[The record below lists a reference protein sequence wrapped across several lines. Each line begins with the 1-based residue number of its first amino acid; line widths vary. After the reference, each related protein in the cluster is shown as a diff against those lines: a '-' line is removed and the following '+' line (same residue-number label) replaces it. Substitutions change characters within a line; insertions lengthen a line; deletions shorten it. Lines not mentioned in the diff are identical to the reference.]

1 MRKSGVVFI
10 WILLVILWGCSQSRR
25 FARIIGEDKV
35 SILQTSEI
43 ERNPYGKISVAN
55 GEDIRR
61 GGVVEADSAGES
73 EPMILSAVVEDNE
86 GGLVAKGKLSPVV
99 VTANHK
105 RVSVRGGKIRLGFDV
120 HIPAAFCSEEWQ
132 VRLTP
137 KLFWERDSME
147 LERVMATGE
156 LYRSSQMR
164 GYEKYR
170 KFLSSIIPDSV
181 DFVKAFTYLFLLE
194 NFSARNF
201 KELAVTTGRPEGGA
215 VRSREQAAGRTGK
228 DGQKGSAGKDGQ
240 TGSEG
245 KDGQKGSAGKDGP
258 KGRTGNDGQKGS
270 AGKENVNGNREE
282 MNGAEGAAAEELAKS
297 DARSNDIERD
307 RSVSEEMVR
316 VGEFGVTEDEAIE
329 YYIKHYLVNLNNRR
343 KARLEEVFRRCV
355 KDPIDTSGIRLDT
368 IIRGGEGDIIYRYSQ
383 DVKAAD
389 GMKKLRLTFS
399 GGVFAYGRKLYDFPK
414 SDTLAYYV
422 SSFSRFLDESPLYL
436 TARVERDV
444 VVSTIAFIEF
454 KVGSWTVDESL
465 GENYREIERIKANFD
480 SLQLN
485 KEFVTDSVDIVSSC
499 SPEGSYATNSRLSK
513 KRAESVKEYFASY
526 LKRGQKFF
534 KTDNIPENWE
544 LLRRYILEDEN
555 IQFKQQLLEV
565 LKTEDPDAREERL
578 YKCKDYR
585 YIRSS
590 IYPIL
595 RRIDFSFHLHRK
607 CYDTLTVEA
616 PLDENY
622 LKGLA
627 LLKERH
633 YKDALEILRPYR
645 NINTAICYL
654 SLDYNASAIDV
665 LKDLK
670 QTPEVLYLQAVAML
684 RRDEKESA
692 ARLLMASI
700 EADPDM
706 SFKAALDP
714 EMEPLMEEMGLL

>member
-181 DFVKAFTYLFLLE
+181 DFVNAFTYLFLLE

-215 VRSREQAAGRTGK
+215 VRSREVAAGRTGK
-228 DGQKGSAGKDGQ
+228 
-240 TGSEG
+240 
-245 KDGQKGSAGKDGP
+245 
-258 KGRTGNDGQKGS
+258 DGQKGS

-282 MNGAEGAAAEELAKS
+282 MSGAESAAAEELAKS
-297 DARSNDIERD
+297 DARSNDIERG

-534 KTDNIPENWE
+534 KTDHIPENWE

-578 YKCKDYR
+578 SKCKDYR

>member
-1 MRKSGVVFI
+1 M
-10 WILLVILWGCSQSRR
+10 WILLVVLWGCSQSRR
-25 FARIIGEDKV
+25 FVRIIGEDKV

-43 ERNPYGKISVAN
+43 ERNPYGKISVEN
-55 GEDIRR
+55 RGDVRR
-61 GGVVEADSAGES
+61 GGVMAADSAGEN
-73 EPMILSAVVEDNE
+73 EQMILSAVVEDDE
-86 GGLVAKGKLSPVV
+86 GSLVAKGKLSPVV

-120 HIPAAFCSEEWQ
+120 HIPATFCSEEWQ

-147 LERVMATGE
+147 LERVLATGE

-201 KELAVTTGRPEGGA
+201 KDSL
-215 VRSREQAAGRTGK
+215 
-228 DGQKGSAGKDGQ
+228 
-240 TGSEG
+240 
-245 KDGQKGSAGKDGP
+245 
-258 KGRTGNDGQKGS
+258 
-270 AGKENVNGNREE
+270 
-282 MNGAEGAAAEELAKS
+282 
-297 DARSNDIERD
+297 
-307 RSVSEEMVR
+307 
-316 VGEFGVTEDEAIE
+316 GEFGVTEDEAVE

-383 DVKAAD
+383 DVRAVD

-399 GGVFAYGRKLYDFPK
+399 GGVFAYGRRLYDFPK

-454 KVGSWTVDESL
+454 KAGSWIVDESL
-465 GENYREIERIKANFD
+465 GENNREIERIKANFD

-544 LLRRYILEDEN
+544 LLKRYILEDDN
-555 IQFKQQLLEV
+555 IQFKQQLIEV

-578 YKCKDYR
+578 SKCKDYR

-616 PLDENY
+616 PIDENY

-700 EADPDM
+700 EADSDM

>member
-201 KELAVTTGRPEGGA
+201 KELAVTTGRPKGGA
-215 VRSREQAAGRTGK
+215 VRSGEVAAGRTGK
-228 DGQKGSAGKDGQ
+228 
-240 TGSEG
+240 
-245 KDGQKGSAGKDGP
+245 
-258 KGRTGNDGQKGS
+258 DGQKGS

-282 MNGAEGAAAEELAKS
+282 MSGAESAAEEELAKS
-297 DARSNDIERD
+297 DARSNDKERG
-307 RSVSEEMVR
+307 RSVSDEMVR

-578 YKCKDYR
+578 SKCKDYR

-622 LKGLA
+622 LKGLS

>member
-1 MRKSGVVFI
+1 M
-10 WILLVILWGCSQSRR
+10 WILLVVLWGCSQSRR
-25 FARIIGEDKV
+25 FVRIIGEDKV

-43 ERNPYGKISVAN
+43 ERNPYGKISVEN
-55 GEDIRR
+55 RGDVRG
-61 GGVVEADSAGES
+61 GGVVADSAGEN
-73 EPMILSAVVEDNE
+73 EQMILSAVVEDDE
-86 GGLVAKGKLSPVV
+86 GSLVAKGKLSPVV

-120 HIPAAFCSEEWQ
+120 HIPATFCSEEWQ

-170 KFLSSIIPDSV
+170 KYLASIIPDSV

-201 KELAVTTGRPEGGA
+201 KDSL
-215 VRSREQAAGRTGK
+215 
-228 DGQKGSAGKDGQ
+228 
-240 TGSEG
+240 
-245 KDGQKGSAGKDGP
+245 
-258 KGRTGNDGQKGS
+258 
-270 AGKENVNGNREE
+270 
-282 MNGAEGAAAEELAKS
+282 
-297 DARSNDIERD
+297 
-307 RSVSEEMVR
+307 
-316 VGEFGVTEDEAIE
+316 GEFGVTEDEAVE

-383 DVKAAD
+383 DVRAVD

-454 KVGSWTVDESL
+454 KAGSWTVDESL
-465 GENYREIERIKANFD
+465 GENNREIERIKANFD

-534 KTDNIPENWE
+534 KTDHIPENWE

-555 IQFKQQLLEV
+555 IQYKPQLLEV

-578 YKCKDYR
+578 SKCKDYR

-622 LKGLA
+622 LRGLA

-654 SLDYNASAIDV
+654 SLDYNASALDV

-670 QTPEVLYLQAVAML
+670 QTPEVLYLQAVALL
-684 RRDEKESA
+684 RREEKESA
-692 ARLLMASI
+692 AKLLMASI
-700 EADPDM
+700 EADADM

-714 EMEPLMEEMGLL
+714 EMEPLMEECGLL

>member
-1 MRKSGVVFI
+1 MRRGVVSL
-10 WILLVILWGCSQSRR
+10 WILLVFLWGCSQSRR
-25 FARIIGEDKV
+25 FVKIIGEDKV
-35 SILQTSEI
+35 SILQRSEV
-43 ERNPYGKISVAN
+43 EKNPFGKISVDN
-55 GEDIRR
+55 KEGVRR
-61 GGVVEADSAGES
+61 GGVVEAESAGEN

-86 GGLVAKGKLSPVV
+86 GGLVAKGKLSAVV

-120 HIPAAFCSEEWQ
+120 HIPSTFCSEEWQ

-201 KELAVTTGRPEGGA
+201 KDSL
-215 VRSREQAAGRTGK
+215 
-228 DGQKGSAGKDGQ
+228 
-240 TGSEG
+240 
-245 KDGQKGSAGKDGP
+245 
-258 KGRTGNDGQKGS
+258 
-270 AGKENVNGNREE
+270 
-282 MNGAEGAAAEELAKS
+282 
-297 DARSNDIERD
+297 
-307 RSVSEEMVR
+307 
-316 VGEFGVTEDEAIE
+316 GEFGVTEDEAVE

-343 KARLEEVFRRCV
+343 KAKLEEVFKKCV

-383 DVKAAD
+383 DVKAVD

-399 GGVFAYGRKLYDFPK
+399 GGVFSYGRKLYNFPK

-436 TARVERDV
+436 TSRVERDV

-454 KVGSWTVDESL
+454 KAGSWTVDESL
-465 GENYREIERIKANFD
+465 GENNREIERIKANFD

-499 SPEGSYATNSRLSK
+499 SPEGSYAMNSRLSK
-513 KRAESVKEYFASY
+513 KRAEAVREYFASY
-526 LKRGQKFF
+526 LNRGKKFF
-534 KTDNIPENWE
+534 KTDHIPENWE
-544 LLRRYILEDEN
+544 LLKRYILEDEK
-555 IQFKQQLLEV
+555 ILYKEQLLEV
-565 LKTEDPDAREERL
+565 LRTEDPDVREARL
-578 YKCKDYR
+578 SKCKDYR

-616 PLDENY
+616 PLDEEY
-622 LKGLA
+622 LRGLA
-627 LLKERH
+627 LLKERQ
-633 YKDALEILRPYR
+633 YKNALEILRPYR

-654 SLDYNASAIDV
+654 SLDYNASALDV
-665 LKDLK
+665 LKELK
-670 QTPEVLYLQAVAML
+670 PTAEVLYLQAVAML
-684 RRDEKESA
+684 RRGESESA
-692 ARLLMASI
+692 AKLLMSSI
-700 EADPDM
+700 EQDPDM

-714 EMEPLMEEMGLL
+714 EMEPLMEEIGVL

>member
-1 MRKSGVVFI
+1 M
-10 WILLVILWGCSQSRR
+10 WILLVVLWGCSQSRR
-25 FARIIGEDKV
+25 FVRIIGEDKV

-43 ERNPYGKISVAN
+43 ERNPYGKISVEN
-55 GEDIRR
+55 RGDVRR
-61 GGVVEADSAGES
+61 GGVMAADSAGEN
-73 EPMILSAVVEDNE
+73 EQMILSAVVEDDE
-86 GGLVAKGKLSPVV
+86 GSLVAKGKLSPVV

-120 HIPAAFCSEEWQ
+120 HIPATFCSEEWQ
-132 VRLTP
+132 VRLVP

-170 KFLSSIIPDSV
+170 KYLASIIPDSV

-201 KELAVTTGRPEGGA
+201 KDSL
-215 VRSREQAAGRTGK
+215 
-228 DGQKGSAGKDGQ
+228 
-240 TGSEG
+240 
-245 KDGQKGSAGKDGP
+245 
-258 KGRTGNDGQKGS
+258 
-270 AGKENVNGNREE
+270 
-282 MNGAEGAAAEELAKS
+282 
-297 DARSNDIERD
+297 
-307 RSVSEEMVR
+307 
-316 VGEFGVTEDEAIE
+316 GEFGVTEDEAVE

-383 DVKAAD
+383 DVRAVD
-389 GMKKLRLTFS
+389 GMKKLQLTFS

-526 LKRGQKFF
+526 LNRGQKFF

-578 YKCKDYR
+578 SKCKDYK

-627 LLKERH
+627 LLKERQ

-654 SLDYNASAIDV
+654 SLDYNASALDV

-670 QTPEVLYLQAVAML
+670 QTPEVLYLQAVALL
-684 RRDEKESA
+684 RREEKESA
-692 ARLLMASI
+692 AKLLMASI
-700 EADPDM
+700 EADADM

-714 EMEPLMEEMGLL
+714 EMEPLMEECGLL

>member
-1 MRKSGVVFI
+1 MSLRQILCWESHSCFNVCVMRKSGVVFI

-215 VRSREQAAGRTGK
+215 VRSGEVAAGRTGK
-228 DGQKGSAGKDGQ
+228 DGQKGSAGKE
-240 TGSEG
+240 S
-245 KDGQKGSAGKDGP
+245 
-258 KGRTGNDGQKGS
+258 
-270 AGKENVNGNREE
+270 VNGNREE
-282 MNGAEGAAAEELAKS
+282 TSGAESAAAEELAKS
-297 DARSNDIERD
+297 DARSNDKERG

-534 KTDNIPENWE
+534 KTDHIPENWE

-578 YKCKDYR
+578 SKCKDYR

-607 CYDTLTVEA
+607 CYDILTVEA

-714 EMEPLMEEMGLL
+714 EMEPLMEEIGVL

>member
-1 MRKSGVVFI
+1 M
-10 WILLVILWGCSQSRR
+10 WILLVVLWGCSQSRR
-25 FARIIGEDKV
+25 FVRIIGEDKV

-43 ERNPYGKISVAN
+43 ERNPYGKISVEN
-55 GEDIRR
+55 RGDVRR
-61 GGVVEADSAGES
+61 GGVMAADSAGEN
-73 EPMILSAVVEDNE
+73 EQMILSAVVEDDE
-86 GGLVAKGKLSPVV
+86 GSLVAKGKLSPVV

-120 HIPAAFCSEEWQ
+120 HIPATFCSEEWQ

-164 GYEKYR
+164 GYEKNR
-170 KFLSSIIPDSV
+170 KYLASIIPDSV

-201 KELAVTTGRPEGGA
+201 KDSL
-215 VRSREQAAGRTGK
+215 
-228 DGQKGSAGKDGQ
+228 
-240 TGSEG
+240 
-245 KDGQKGSAGKDGP
+245 
-258 KGRTGNDGQKGS
+258 
-270 AGKENVNGNREE
+270 
-282 MNGAEGAAAEELAKS
+282 
-297 DARSNDIERD
+297 
-307 RSVSEEMVR
+307 
-316 VGEFGVTEDEAIE
+316 GEFGVTEDEAVE

-383 DVKAAD
+383 DVRAVD

-399 GGVFAYGRKLYDFPK
+399 GGVFAYGRRLYDFPK

-454 KVGSWTVDESL
+454 KAGSWIVDESL
-465 GENYREIERIKANFD
+465 GENNREIERIKANFD

-526 LKRGQKFF
+526 LNRGQKLF

-565 LKTEDPDAREERL
+565 LKTDDPDVREERL
-578 YKCKDYR
+578 SKCKDYGVLS
-585 YIRSS
+585 IR
-590 IYPIL
+590 
-595 RRIDFSFHLHRK
+595 F
-607 CYDTLTVEA
+607 
-616 PLDENY
+616 
-622 LKGLA
+622 
-627 LLKERH
+627 
-633 YKDALEILRPYR
+633 
-645 NINTAICYL
+645 
-654 SLDYNASAIDV
+654 
-665 LKDLK
+665 
-670 QTPEVLYLQAVAML
+670 
-684 RRDEKESA
+684 
-692 ARLLMASI
+692 
-700 EADPDM
+700 
-706 SFKAALDP
+706 
-714 EMEPLMEEMGLL
+714 

>member
-55 GEDIRR
+55 GDDIRR

-215 VRSREQAAGRTGK
+215 VRSGEQAAGRTGK
-228 DGQKGSAGKDGQ
+228 DGQKGSAGKE
-240 TGSEG
+240 S
-245 KDGQKGSAGKDGP
+245 
-258 KGRTGNDGQKGS
+258 
-270 AGKENVNGNREE
+270 VNGNREE
-282 MNGAEGAAAEELAKS
+282 MSGAESAAAEEFTKS
-297 DARSNDIERD
+297 DAKGKSSDKERG
-307 RSVSEEMVR
+307 RSVSDEMVR

-485 KEFVTDSVDIVSSC
+485 KEFVTDS
-499 SPEGSYATNSRLSK
+499 ALFF
-513 KRAESVKEYFASY
+513 ES
-526 LKRGQKFF
+526 
-534 KTDNIPENWE
+534 
-544 LLRRYILEDEN
+544 LLL
-555 IQFKQQLLEV
+555 
-565 LKTEDPDAREERL
+565 
-578 YKCKDYR
+578 
-585 YIRSS
+585 
-590 IYPIL
+590 
-595 RRIDFSFHLHRK
+595 
-607 CYDTLTVEA
+607 
-616 PLDENY
+616 
-622 LKGLA
+622 
-627 LLKERH
+627 
-633 YKDALEILRPYR
+633 
-645 NINTAICYL
+645 
-654 SLDYNASAIDV
+654 
-665 LKDLK
+665 
-670 QTPEVLYLQAVAML
+670 VA
-684 RRDEKESA
+684 
-692 ARLLMASI
+692 
-700 EADPDM
+700 
-706 SFKAALDP
+706 
-714 EMEPLMEEMGLL
+714 

>member
-1 MRKSGVVFI
+1 M
-10 WILLVILWGCSQSRR
+10 WILLVVLWGCSQSRR
-25 FARIIGEDKV
+25 FVRIIGEDKV

-43 ERNPYGKISVAN
+43 ERNPYGKISVEN
-55 GEDIRR
+55 RGDVRG
-61 GGVVEADSAGES
+61 GGVVADSAGEN
-73 EPMILSAVVEDNE
+73 EQMILSAVVEDDE
-86 GGLVAKGKLSPVV
+86 GSLVAKGKLSPVV

-120 HIPAAFCSEEWQ
+120 HIPATFCSEEWQ

-170 KFLSSIIPDSV
+170 KYLASIIPDSV

-201 KELAVTTGRPEGGA
+201 KDSL
-215 VRSREQAAGRTGK
+215 
-228 DGQKGSAGKDGQ
+228 
-240 TGSEG
+240 
-245 KDGQKGSAGKDGP
+245 
-258 KGRTGNDGQKGS
+258 
-270 AGKENVNGNREE
+270 
-282 MNGAEGAAAEELAKS
+282 
-297 DARSNDIERD
+297 
-307 RSVSEEMVR
+307 
-316 VGEFGVTEDEAIE
+316 GEFGVTEDEAVE

-383 DVKAAD
+383 DVRAVD

-454 KVGSWTVDESL
+454 KAGSWTVDESL
-465 GENYREIERIKANFD
+465 GENNREIERIKANFD

-534 KTDNIPENWE
+534 KTDHIPENWE

-555 IQFKQQLLEV
+555 IQYKPQLLEV

-578 YKCKDYR
+578 SKCKDYR

-654 SLDYNASAIDV
+654 SLDYNASALDV

-670 QTPEVLYLQAVAML
+670 QTPEVLYLQAVALL
-684 RRDEKESA
+684 RREEKESA
-692 ARLLMASI
+692 AKLLMASI
-700 EADPDM
+700 EADADM

-714 EMEPLMEEMGLL
+714 EMEPLMEECGLL

>member
-1 MRKSGVVFI
+1 MRRGVVSL
-10 WILLVILWGCSQSRR
+10 WILLVFLWGCSQSRR
-25 FARIIGEDKV
+25 FVKIIGEDKV
-35 SILQTSEI
+35 SILQRSEV
-43 ERNPYGKISVAN
+43 EKNPFGKISVDN
-55 GEDIRR
+55 KEGVRR
-61 GGVVEADSAGES
+61 GGVVEAESAGEN

-86 GGLVAKGKLSPVV
+86 GGLVAKGKLSAVV

-120 HIPAAFCSEEWQ
+120 HIPSTFCSEEWQ

-201 KELAVTTGRPEGGA
+201 KDSL
-215 VRSREQAAGRTGK
+215 
-228 DGQKGSAGKDGQ
+228 
-240 TGSEG
+240 
-245 KDGQKGSAGKDGP
+245 
-258 KGRTGNDGQKGS
+258 
-270 AGKENVNGNREE
+270 
-282 MNGAEGAAAEELAKS
+282 
-297 DARSNDIERD
+297 
-307 RSVSEEMVR
+307 
-316 VGEFGVTEDEAIE
+316 GEFGVTEEEAVE

-343 KARLEEVFRRCV
+343 KAKLEEVFKRCV

-383 DVKAAD
+383 DVKAVD

-399 GGVFAYGRKLYDFPK
+399 GGVFAYGRKLYNFPK

-436 TARVERDV
+436 TSRVERDV

-454 KVGSWTVDESL
+454 KAGSWTVDESL
-465 GENYREIERIKANFD
+465 GENNREIERIKANFD

-499 SPEGSYATNSRLSK
+499 SPEGSYAMNSRLSQ
-513 KRAESVKEYFASY
+513 KRAEAVREYFASY
-526 LKRGQKFF
+526 LNRGKKFF
-534 KTDNIPENWE
+534 KTDYIPENWE
-544 LLRRYILEDEN
+544 LLKRYILEDEK
-555 IQFKQQLLEV
+555 ILYKEQLLEV
-565 LKTEDPDAREERL
+565 LKTEDPDVREARL
-578 YKCKDYR
+578 SKCKDYR

-616 PLDENY
+616 PLDDVY

-627 LLKERH
+627 LLKERQ

-654 SLDYNASAIDV
+654 SLDYNASALDV
-665 LKDLK
+665 LKELK
-670 QTPEVLYLQAVAML
+670 PTAEVLYLQAVAML
-684 RRDEKESA
+684 RRGESESA
-692 ARLLMASI
+692 AKLLMASI
-700 EADPDM
+700 EQDPDM

-714 EMEPLMEEMGLL
+714 EMEPLMEEIGVL

>member
-1 MRKSGVVFI
+1 MRRGVVLL
-10 WILLVILWGCSQSRR
+10 WILLVFLWGCSQSRR
-25 FARIIGEDKV
+25 FVKIIGEDKV
-35 SILQTSEI
+35 SILQRSEV
-43 ERNPYGKISVAN
+43 EKNPFGKISVDN
-55 GEDIRR
+55 KEGFRR
-61 GGVVEADSAGES
+61 GGVVEAESAGEN

-86 GGLVAKGKLSPVV
+86 GGLVAKGKLSAVV

-120 HIPAAFCSEEWQ
+120 HIPSTFCSEEWQ

-194 NFSARNF
+194 NFSERNF
-201 KELAVTTGRPEGGA
+201 KIAVAPGGKEERNAHEGKGYRDEELYV
-215 VRSREQAAGRTGK
+215 
-228 DGQKGSAGKDGQ
+228 
-240 TGSEG
+240 GSEG
-245 KDGQKGSAGKDGP
+245 
-258 KGRTGNDGQKGS
+258 
-270 AGKENVNGNREE
+270 
-282 MNGAEGAAAEELAKS
+282 
-297 DARSNDIERD
+297 
-307 RSVSEEMVR
+307 VR
-316 VGEFGVTEDEAIE
+316 VGAFGVTEDEAVE

-343 KARLEEVFRRCV
+343 KAKLEEVFKKCV

-383 DVKAAD
+383 DVKAVD

-399 GGVFAYGRKLYDFPK
+399 GGVFSYGRKLYNFPK

-436 TARVERDV
+436 TSRVERDV

-454 KVGSWTVDESL
+454 KAGSWTVDESL
-465 GENYREIERIKANFD
+465 GENNREIERIKANFD

-499 SPEGSYATNSRLSK
+499 SPEGSYAMNSRLSK
-513 KRAESVKEYFASY
+513 KRAEAVREYFASY
-526 LKRGQKFF
+526 LNRGKKFF
-534 KTDNIPENWE
+534 KTDYIPENWE
-544 LLRRYILEDEN
+544 LLKRYILEDEK
-555 IQFKQQLLEV
+555 ILYKEQLLEV
-565 LKTEDPDAREERL
+565 LKTEDPDVREARL
-578 YKCKDYR
+578 SKCKDYR

-616 PLDENY
+616 PLDDVY

-627 LLKERH
+627 LLKERQ

-654 SLDYNASAIDV
+654 SLDYNASALDV
-665 LKDLK
+665 LKELK
-670 QTPEVLYLQAVAML
+670 PTAEVLYLQAVAML
-684 RRDEKESA
+684 RRGEGESA
-692 ARLLMASI
+692 AKLLMASI
-700 EADPDM
+700 EQDPDM

-714 EMEPLMEEMGLL
+714 EMEPLMEEIGVL

>member
-181 DFVKAFTYLFLLE
+181 DFVNAFTYLFLLE

-215 VRSREQAAGRTGK
+215 VRSGEQAAGRTGK
-228 DGQKGSAGKDGQ
+228 
-240 TGSEG
+240 
-245 KDGQKGSAGKDGP
+245 
-258 KGRTGNDGQKGS
+258 DGQKGS

-282 MNGAEGAAAEELAKS
+282 MSGAESAAAEELAKS
-297 DARSNDIERD
+297 DARSNDIERG

-534 KTDNIPENWE
+534 KTDHIPENWE

-578 YKCKDYR
+578 SKCKDYR

>member
-132 VRLTP
+132 VRLRP

-215 VRSREQAAGRTGK
+215 VRSGEQAAGRTGK
-228 DGQKGSAGKDGQ
+228 
-240 TGSEG
+240 
-245 KDGQKGSAGKDGP
+245 
-258 KGRTGNDGQKGS
+258 DGQKGS

-282 MNGAEGAAAEELAKS
+282 MSGAESAAAEELAKS
-297 DARSNDIERD
+297 NARRNDKERGM
-307 RSVSEEMVR
+307 SVSEEMVR

-534 KTDNIPENWE
+534 KTDHIPENWE

-578 YKCKDYR
+578 SKCKDYR

-622 LKGLA
+622 LKGLS

-714 EMEPLMEEMGLL
+714 EMEPLMEEMGVL

>member
-1 MRKSGVVFI
+1 MRRGVVSL
-10 WILLVILWGCSQSRR
+10 WILLVFLWGCSQSRR
-25 FARIIGEDKV
+25 FVKIIGEDKV
-35 SILQTSEI
+35 SILQRSEV
-43 ERNPYGKISVAN
+43 EKNPFGKISVDN
-55 GEDIRR
+55 KEGVRR
-61 GGVVEADSAGES
+61 GGVVEAESAGEN

-86 GGLVAKGKLSPVV
+86 GGLVAKGKLSAVV

-120 HIPAAFCSEEWQ
+120 HIPSTFCSEEWQ

-201 KELAVTTGRPEGGA
+201 KDSL
-215 VRSREQAAGRTGK
+215 
-228 DGQKGSAGKDGQ
+228 
-240 TGSEG
+240 
-245 KDGQKGSAGKDGP
+245 
-258 KGRTGNDGQKGS
+258 
-270 AGKENVNGNREE
+270 
-282 MNGAEGAAAEELAKS
+282 
-297 DARSNDIERD
+297 
-307 RSVSEEMVR
+307 
-316 VGEFGVTEDEAIE
+316 GEFGVTEDEAVE

-343 KARLEEVFRRCV
+343 KAKLEEVFKKCV

-383 DVKAAD
+383 DVKAVD

-399 GGVFAYGRKLYDFPK
+399 GGVFAYGRKLYNFPK

-436 TARVERDV
+436 TSRVERDV

-454 KVGSWTVDESL
+454 KAGSWTVDESL
-465 GENYREIERIKANFD
+465 GENNREIERIKANFD

-499 SPEGSYATNSRLSK
+499 SPEGSYAMNSRLSK
-513 KRAESVKEYFASY
+513 KRAEAVREYFASY
-526 LKRGQKFF
+526 LNRGKKFF
-534 KTDNIPENWE
+534 KTDYIPENWE
-544 LLRRYILEDEN
+544 LLKRYILEDEK
-555 IQFKQQLLEV
+555 ILYKEQLLEV
-565 LKTEDPDAREERL
+565 LKIEDPDVREARL
-578 YKCKDYR
+578 SKCKDYR

-616 PLDENY
+616 PLDDVY

-627 LLKERH
+627 LLKERQ

-654 SLDYNASAIDV
+654 SLDYNASALDV
-665 LKDLK
+665 LKELK
-670 QTPEVLYLQAVAML
+670 PTAEVLYLQAVAML
-684 RRDEKESA
+684 RRGESESA
-692 ARLLMASI
+692 AKLLMSSI
-700 EADPDM
+700 EQDPDM

-714 EMEPLMEEMGLL
+714 EMEPLMEEIGVL

>member
-1 MRKSGVVFI
+1 MK
-10 WILLVILWGCSQSRR
+10 
-25 FARIIGEDKV
+25 IIGEDKV
-35 SILQTSEI
+35 SILQRSEV
-43 ERNPYGKISVAN
+43 EKNPFGKISVDN
-55 GEDIRR
+55 KEGFRR
-61 GGVVEADSAGES
+61 GGVVEAESAGEN

-86 GGLVAKGKLSPVV
+86 GGLVAKGKLSAVV

-120 HIPAAFCSEEWQ
+120 HIPSTFCSEEWQ

-201 KELAVTTGRPEGGA
+201 KDSL
-215 VRSREQAAGRTGK
+215 
-228 DGQKGSAGKDGQ
+228 
-240 TGSEG
+240 
-245 KDGQKGSAGKDGP
+245 
-258 KGRTGNDGQKGS
+258 
-270 AGKENVNGNREE
+270 
-282 MNGAEGAAAEELAKS
+282 
-297 DARSNDIERD
+297 
-307 RSVSEEMVR
+307 
-316 VGEFGVTEDEAIE
+316 GEFGVTEDEAVE

-343 KARLEEVFRRCV
+343 KAKLEEVFKKCV

-383 DVKAAD
+383 DVKAVD

-399 GGVFAYGRKLYDFPK
+399 GGVFAYGRKLYNFPK

-436 TARVERDV
+436 TSRVERDV
-444 VVSTIAFIEF
+444 VLSTIAFIEF
-454 KVGSWTVDESL
+454 KAGSWTVDESL
-465 GENYREIERIKANFD
+465 GENNREIERIKANFD

-499 SPEGSYATNSRLSK
+499 SPEGSYAMNSRLSK
-513 KRAESVKEYFASY
+513 KRAEAVREYFASY
-526 LKRGQKFF
+526 LNRGKKFF
-534 KTDNIPENWE
+534 KTDYIPENWE
-544 LLRRYILEDEN
+544 LLKRYILEDEK
-555 IQFKQQLLEV
+555 ILYKEQLLEV
-565 LKTEDPDAREERL
+565 LKTEDPDVREARL
-578 YKCKDYR
+578 SKCKDYR

-616 PLDENY
+616 PLDDVY

-627 LLKERH
+627 LLKERQ

-654 SLDYNASAIDV
+654 SLDYNASALDV
-665 LKDLK
+665 LKELK
-670 QTPEVLYLQAVAML
+670 PTAEVLYLQAVAML
-684 RRDEKESA
+684 RRGESESA
-692 ARLLMASI
+692 AKLLMASI
-700 EADPDM
+700 EQDPDM

-714 EMEPLMEEMGLL
+714 EMEPLMEEIGVL

>member
-10 WILLVILWGCSQSRR
+10 GILLVILWGCSQSRR

-215 VRSREQAAGRTGK
+215 VRSGEQAAGRTGK
-228 DGQKGSAGKDGQ
+228 
-240 TGSEG
+240 
-245 KDGQKGSAGKDGP
+245 
-258 KGRTGNDGQKGS
+258 DGQKGS

-282 MNGAEGAAAEELAKS
+282 MSGAESAAVEELAKS
-297 DARSNDIERD
+297 DARSNDIERG

-534 KTDNIPENWE
+534 KTDHIPENWE

-578 YKCKDYR
+578 SKCKDYR

-714 EMEPLMEEMGLL
+714 EMEPLMEEMGVL

>member
-1 MRKSGVVFI
+1 MRRGVVLL
-10 WILLVILWGCSQSRR
+10 WILLVFLWGCSQSRR
-25 FARIIGEDKV
+25 FVKIIGEDKV
-35 SILQTSEI
+35 SILQRSEV
-43 ERNPYGKISVAN
+43 EKNPFGKISVDN
-55 GEDIRR
+55 KEGFRR
-61 GGVVEADSAGES
+61 GGVVEAESAGEN

-86 GGLVAKGKLSPVV
+86 GGLVAKGKLSAVV

-120 HIPAAFCSEEWQ
+120 HIPSTFCSEEWQ

-201 KELAVTTGRPEGGA
+201 KDSL
-215 VRSREQAAGRTGK
+215 
-228 DGQKGSAGKDGQ
+228 
-240 TGSEG
+240 
-245 KDGQKGSAGKDGP
+245 
-258 KGRTGNDGQKGS
+258 
-270 AGKENVNGNREE
+270 
-282 MNGAEGAAAEELAKS
+282 
-297 DARSNDIERD
+297 
-307 RSVSEEMVR
+307 
-316 VGEFGVTEDEAIE
+316 GEFGVTEDEAVE

-343 KARLEEVFRRCV
+343 KAKLEEVFKKCV

-383 DVKAAD
+383 DVKAVD

-399 GGVFAYGRKLYDFPK
+399 GGVFAYGRKLYNFPK

-436 TARVERDV
+436 TSRVERDV
-444 VVSTIAFIEF
+444 VLSTIAFIEF
-454 KVGSWTVDESL
+454 KAGSWTVDESL
-465 GENYREIERIKANFD
+465 GENNREIERIKANFD

-499 SPEGSYATNSRLSK
+499 SPEGSYAMNSRLSK
-513 KRAESVKEYFASY
+513 KRAEAVREYFASY
-526 LKRGQKFF
+526 LNRGKKFF
-534 KTDNIPENWE
+534 KTDYIPENWE
-544 LLRRYILEDEN
+544 LLKRYILEDEK
-555 IQFKQQLLEV
+555 ILYKEQLLEV
-565 LKTEDPDAREERL
+565 LKTEDPDVREARL
-578 YKCKDYR
+578 SKCKDYR

-616 PLDENY
+616 PLDDVY

-627 LLKERH
+627 LLKERQ

-654 SLDYNASAIDV
+654 SLDYNASALDV
-665 LKDLK
+665 LKELK
-670 QTPEVLYLQAVAML
+670 PTAEVLYLQAVAML
-684 RRDEKESA
+684 RRGESESA
-692 ARLLMASI
+692 AKLLMASI
-700 EADPDM
+700 EQDPDM

-714 EMEPLMEEMGLL
+714 EMEPLMEEIGVL

>member
-215 VRSREQAAGRTGK
+215 VRSGEVAAGRTGK
-228 DGQKGSAGKDGQ
+228 DGQKGSAGKE
-240 TGSEG
+240 S
-245 KDGQKGSAGKDGP
+245 
-258 KGRTGNDGQKGS
+258 
-270 AGKENVNGNREE
+270 VNGNREE
-282 MNGAEGAAAEELAKS
+282 TSGAESAAAEELAKS
-297 DARSNDIERD
+297 DARSNDKERG

-534 KTDNIPENWE
+534 KTDHIPENWE

-578 YKCKDYR
+578 SKCKDYR

-607 CYDTLTVEA
+607 CYDILTVEA

-714 EMEPLMEEMGLL
+714 EMEPLMEEIGVL

>member
-10 WILLVILWGCSQSRR
+10 GILLVILWGCSQSRR

-55 GEDIRR
+55 GDDIRR

-215 VRSREQAAGRTGK
+215 VRSGEQAAGRTGK
-228 DGQKGSAGKDGQ
+228 
-240 TGSEG
+240 
-245 KDGQKGSAGKDGP
+245 
-258 KGRTGNDGQKGS
+258 DGQKGS

-282 MNGAEGAAAEELAKS
+282 MSGAESAAVEELAKS
-297 DARSNDIERD
+297 DARSNDIERG

-534 KTDNIPENWE
+534 KTDHIPENWE

-578 YKCKDYR
+578 SKCKDYR

-714 EMEPLMEEMGLL
+714 EMEPLMEEMGVL

>member
-1 MRKSGVVFI
+1 MCVMRRGGVVSI
-10 WILLVILWGCSQSRR
+10 WILLIILWGCSQSMR
-25 FARIIGEDKV
+25 FVKIIGEDKV
-35 SILQTSEI
+35 SILQRSEV
-43 ERNPYGKISVAN
+43 EKNPFGKISVENKGSA
-55 GEDIRR
+55 R
-61 GGVVEADSAGES
+61 GGGVMEADSAGEN

-86 GGLVAKGKLSPVV
+86 GGLVAKGKLSAVV

-120 HIPAAFCSEEWQ
+120 HIPSTFCSEEWQ

-164 GYEKYR
+164 GYEKYQ

-194 NFSARNF
+194 NFSARNI
-201 KELAVTTGRPEGGA
+201 KDSLGA
-215 VRSREQAAGRTGK
+215 
-228 DGQKGSAGKDGQ
+228 
-240 TGSEG
+240 
-245 KDGQKGSAGKDGP
+245 
-258 KGRTGNDGQKGS
+258 
-270 AGKENVNGNREE
+270 
-282 MNGAEGAAAEELAKS
+282 
-297 DARSNDIERD
+297 
-307 RSVSEEMVR
+307 
-316 VGEFGVTEDEAIE
+316 FGVTEDEAVE

-343 KARLEEVFRRCV
+343 KAKLEEVFRKCV
-355 KDPIDTSGIRLDT
+355 KDPIDTSRIRLDT

-383 DVKAAD
+383 DVRAVD

-436 TARVERDV
+436 KARVERDV

-454 KVGSWTVDESL
+454 KAGSWTVDESL
-465 GENYREIERIKANFD
+465 GENSREIERIKANFD

-499 SPEGSYATNSRLSK
+499 SPEGSYAMNSRLSK
-513 KRAESVKEYFASY
+513 KRAEAVREYFASY
-526 LKRGQKFF
+526 LNRGKKFF
-534 KTDNIPENWE
+534 KTDHIPENWE
-544 LLRRYILEDEN
+544 LLKRYILEDEN
-555 IQFKQQLLEV
+555 ILYKEQLLEV
-565 LKTEDPDAREERL
+565 LKTEDPDGREDRL
-578 YKCKDYR
+578 SKCKDYR

-616 PLDENY
+616 PLDEEY

-627 LLKERH
+627 LLKERQ

-654 SLDYNASAIDV
+654 SLDYNASALDV

-684 RRDEKESA
+684 RRGESESA
-692 ARLLMASI
+692 AKLLTESI
-700 EADPDM
+700 KQDPDM

-714 EMEPLMEEMGLL
+714 EMEPLMEEIGVL

>member
-1 MRKSGVVFI
+1 MRRGVVSL
-10 WILLVILWGCSQSRR
+10 WILLVFLWGCSQSRR
-25 FARIIGEDKV
+25 FVKIIGEDKV
-35 SILQTSEI
+35 SILQRSEV
-43 ERNPYGKISVAN
+43 EKNPFGKISVDN
-55 GEDIRR
+55 KEGVRR
-61 GGVVEADSAGES
+61 GGEVEAESAGEN

-86 GGLVAKGKLSPVV
+86 GGLVAKGKLSAVV

-120 HIPAAFCSEEWQ
+120 HIPSTFCSEEWQ

-201 KELAVTTGRPEGGA
+201 KDSL
-215 VRSREQAAGRTGK
+215 
-228 DGQKGSAGKDGQ
+228 
-240 TGSEG
+240 
-245 KDGQKGSAGKDGP
+245 
-258 KGRTGNDGQKGS
+258 
-270 AGKENVNGNREE
+270 
-282 MNGAEGAAAEELAKS
+282 
-297 DARSNDIERD
+297 
-307 RSVSEEMVR
+307 
-316 VGEFGVTEDEAIE
+316 GEFGVTEDEAVE

-343 KARLEEVFRRCV
+343 KAKLEEVFKKCV

-383 DVKAAD
+383 DVKAVD

-399 GGVFAYGRKLYDFPK
+399 GGVFAYGRKLYNFPK

-436 TARVERDV
+436 TSRVERDV

-454 KVGSWTVDESL
+454 KAGSWTVDESL
-465 GENYREIERIKANFD
+465 GENNREIERIKANFD

-499 SPEGSYATNSRLSK
+499 SPEGSYAMNSRLSK
-513 KRAESVKEYFASY
+513 KRAEAVREYFASY
-526 LKRGQKFF
+526 LNRGKKFF
-534 KTDNIPENWE
+534 KTDHIPENWE
-544 LLRRYILEDEN
+544 LLKRYILEDEK
-555 IQFKQQLLEV
+555 ILYKEQLLEV
-565 LKTEDPDAREERL
+565 LRTEDPDVREARL
-578 YKCKDYR
+578 SKCKDYR

-616 PLDENY
+616 PLDDVY

-627 LLKERH
+627 LLKERQ

-654 SLDYNASAIDV
+654 SLDYNASALDV
-665 LKDLK
+665 LKELK
-670 QTPEVLYLQAVAML
+670 PTAEVLYLQAVAML
-684 RRDEKESA
+684 RRGESESA
-692 ARLLMASI
+692 AKLLMASI
-700 EADPDM
+700 EQDPDM

-714 EMEPLMEEMGLL
+714 EMEPLMEEIGVL

>member
-1 MRKSGVVFI
+1 MK
-10 WILLVILWGCSQSRR
+10 
-25 FARIIGEDKV
+25 IIGEDKV
-35 SILQTSEI
+35 SILQRSEV
-43 ERNPYGKISVAN
+43 EKNPFGKISVENKGSA
-55 GEDIRR
+55 R
-61 GGVVEADSAGES
+61 GGGVMEADSAGEN

-86 GGLVAKGKLSPVV
+86 GGLVAKGKLSAVV

-120 HIPAAFCSEEWQ
+120 HIPSTFCSEEWQ

-164 GYEKYR
+164 GYEKYQ

-194 NFSARNF
+194 NFSARNI
-201 KELAVTTGRPEGGA
+201 KDSLGA
-215 VRSREQAAGRTGK
+215 
-228 DGQKGSAGKDGQ
+228 
-240 TGSEG
+240 
-245 KDGQKGSAGKDGP
+245 
-258 KGRTGNDGQKGS
+258 
-270 AGKENVNGNREE
+270 
-282 MNGAEGAAAEELAKS
+282 
-297 DARSNDIERD
+297 
-307 RSVSEEMVR
+307 
-316 VGEFGVTEDEAIE
+316 FGVTEDEAVE

-343 KARLEEVFRRCV
+343 KAKLEEVFRKCV
-355 KDPIDTSGIRLDT
+355 KDPIDTSRIRLDT

-383 DVKAAD
+383 DVRAVD

-436 TARVERDV
+436 KARVERDV

-454 KVGSWTVDESL
+454 KAGSWTVDESL
-465 GENYREIERIKANFD
+465 GENSREIERIKANFD

-499 SPEGSYATNSRLSK
+499 SPEGSYAMNSRLSK
-513 KRAESVKEYFASY
+513 KRAEAVREYFASY
-526 LKRGQKFF
+526 LNRGKKFF
-534 KTDNIPENWE
+534 KTDHIPENWE
-544 LLRRYILEDEN
+544 LLKRYILEDEN
-555 IQFKQQLLEV
+555 ILYKEQLLEV
-565 LKTEDPDAREERL
+565 LKTEDPDGREDRL
-578 YKCKDYR
+578 SKCKDYR

-616 PLDENY
+616 PLDEEY

-627 LLKERH
+627 LLKERQ

-654 SLDYNASAIDV
+654 SLDYNASALDV

-684 RRDEKESA
+684 RRGESESA
-692 ARLLMASI
+692 AKLLTESI
-700 EADPDM
+700 KQDPDM

-714 EMEPLMEEMGLL
+714 EMEPLMEEIGVL